1 LTSVYD
7 EAILKRCD
15 ISPIDEI
22 PKIERRKIPRE
33 FSISRSFDAPR
44 ELLFAA
50 WTEEQHLKEWFGP
63 DGFTILVSRLNLV
76 PGGIFHYCMRAAN
89 GVEMWG
95 KWIFREIVPA
105 ERIVLVNTFSNKHGN
120 PIPHP
125 YVPNWP
131 LEILTTTTFN
141 ESDGKTELK
150 IVWVPIHCNRIQQQT
165 FNSMHDQMD
174 QGWNGTLDQL
184 AAYLEKLKSAE

>member
-1 LTSVYD
+1 M
-7 EAILKRCD
+7 
-15 ISPIDEI
+15 SPIDEI

-33 FSISRSFDAPR
+33 FTISRTFDVPR

-50 WTEEQHLKEWFGP
+50 WTEEHRLKEWFGP
-63 DGFTILVSRLNLV
+63 AGFTILVSKLNPV
-76 PGGIFHYCMRAAN
+76 PGGVFHYCMRASN

-95 KWIFREIVPA
+95 KWIFREVVSP
-105 ERIVLVNTFSNKHGN
+105 EKIVLVNIFSNKHGN

-131 LEILTTTTFN
+131 IEILTTTTFE
-141 ESDGKTELK
+141 ESEGKTELK
-150 IVWVPIHCNRIQQQT
+150 IVWIPTHCNRVEQQT
-165 FNSMHDQMD
+165 FNSMHDQMA

-184 AAYLEKLKSAE
+184 AAYLTTQLTAQIEKPQMAQ